1 MREMR
6 RTREVMILWAV
17 ALGLLAAACGGD
29 GGGAGASGDQAVPT
43 MSVRGVVIQVNESLG
58 DEGVESIVVKVG
70 DEEATFL
77 LGEAVDQRWDFA
89 HLRGH
94 KLLGTA
100 IGIKFIREDGTL
112 IAVDL
117 TE

>member
-1 MREMR
+1 MR
-6 RTREVMILWAV
+6 RKREVMILWAV

-43 MSVRGVVIQVNESLG
+43 MSVRGIVIQVNESLG

-77 LGEAVDQRWDFA
+77 LGEAVDQRWDSA

-94 KLLGTA
+94 MLLETA
-100 IGIKFIREDGTL
+100 IGIRYMREDGTL